1 MSLRDVERA
10 MIVFEY
16 FFDKMEIFGPRMNE
30 MAAKKMEDME
40 EVRLS
45 VCRQSTCKLVSVM
58 PTPFLSFI
66 PRNLYPRNLYPS
78 PSFLTPSLVHSFWL
92 SVSAT
97 MPDCGTER
105 TMKRECLHSLWPLWD
120 CREDQHNSGKKSN
133 GTHLL
138 PNHVGGSLS

>member
-16 FFDKMEIFGPRMNE
+16 FFDKMDIFGPKMNE
-30 MAAKKMEDME
+30 MAARINLEMEDME
-40 EVRLS
+40 EVCLP
-45 VCRQSTCKLVSVM
+45 VCHQFTLVSVM
-58 PTPFLSFI
+58 PTPFLSFTL
-66 PRNLYPRNLYPS
+66 RNLYSS
-78 PSFLTPSLVHSFWL
+78 PPLLTPSLVHSSWP

-120 CREDQHNSGKKSN
+120 CRGEQHNSGRPL
-133 GTHLL
+133 H
-138 PNHVGGSLS
+138 